1 MRIVLHAGF
10 HKTGTTSLQ
19 VTLDAHR
26 AALAGFAH
34 LETPLGTPHLSRA
47 AEAARGFCLTGD
59 ARALAQGMRDWVARL
74 PPLEGRHLVVSS
86 EDLVGHL
93 PGRFGVVDYRAAVTT
108 VPVAVD
114 ALLARFPAAEVGVV
128 LTTRAAGPWLRS
140 VHWQLALHP
149 EMMLK
154 QRRFCK
160 DFAHAADFDAVIAPL
175 RAALQ
180 GRAEVH
186 VAPMEHLLGLRLAFV
201 DALYD
206 LIGLPDALRQGLV
219 PTGAHKRR
227 SVEGLAD
234 PFVMLNRAKL
244 PPEELEQAKMAMR
257 GVMRMLEG
265 EEG

>member
-26 AALAGFAH
+26 GALAGFAH
-34 LETPLGTPHLSRA
+34 FETPHGTPHLSRA

-86 EDLVGHL
+86 EDLVGHI
-93 PGRFGVVDYRAAVTT
+93 PGRFGVTDYRAAVTT
-108 VPVAVD
+108 VPAAVA
-114 ALLARFPAAEVGVV
+114 ALAERFPGAEVVV
-128 LTTRAAGPWLRS
+128 FLTTRAAGPWLWS

-149 EMMLK
+149 ELMLK

-160 DFAHAADFDAVIAPL
+160 DFAPAADFDAVIAPL

-180 GRAEVH
+180 GRAVLH
-186 VAPMEHLLGLRLAFV
+186 HASMESLLGKRLAFV

-206 LIGLPDALRQGLV
+206 LIALPDALRQGLV

-234 PFVMLNRAKL
+234 QFVMLNRAKL
-244 PPEELEQAKMAMR
+244 PPEELDEAKMAMR
-257 GVMRMLEG
+257 SVMRMLEG